1 MTQTNPAPTHD
12 SSLITHHFDLPS
24 SFPPWAKSLAEAYFS
39 GTTCLFVLHGNVHDL
54 IPSPADKEG
63 DYCGLPEYL
72 AAQVFGSWDLVLHY
86 DLGQG
91 LRPMSGGDADRLKEM
106 VQYLTTR
113 MGEPAS
119 WPRDPDKV
127 LLLLDALIERNLL
140 EDDAGRRKKIA
151 VILDYAQYLAPAGD
165 LGTLARGQGTNLV
178 RMLSWAQNPYIKRVN
193 VAFVLVADKL
203 SEVNDRLVQSPH
215 VASIEVP
222 LPDSTAR
229 ETFARWAAGQADTSK
244 PGSPPAADAQ
254 NVAGGPPT
262 GQDMSPAELAAMS
275 NGLSLVNLNVVLS
288 QARQAKRGV
297 DPARFKLLKKT
308 MIERQCQGLV
318 EFVEPPHTL
327 DLVTGQAAAKQ
338 RLRDDADLILHNRLE
353 AAPMGYLLSGPVGT
367 GKTFLAECY
376 AGTVGIP
383 CLKLRNFR
391 SKYVGE
397 TEGNLENVLNVL
409 RSLGPV
415 VVIIDEADAALG
427 NRSSDGDSGT
437 SSRVFSMIAS
447 QMGDTRYRGKIMWML
462 LTCRPDLLPI
472 DLKRQGRA
480 EVHIPMFYPQDEAEV
495 REMFLAMARKNK
507 VTLKP
512 ESLPPIATDG
522 QLSGADIESV
532 VLTSKRKA
540 LGTGRTELTQADIQ
554 EAFTEFIPSAQGLEK
569 ELQELA
575 AVLECTQLN
584 FLPPKWREKIS
595 KPGGRAQLQERMMA
609 IRSLLK
615 D

>member
-1 MTQTNPAPTHD
+1 M
-12 SSLITHHFDLPS
+12 
-24 SFPPWAKSLAEAYFS
+24 
-39 GTTCLFVLHGNVHDL
+39 
-54 IPSPADKEG
+54 
-63 DYCGLPEYL
+63 
-72 AAQVFGSWDLVLHY
+72 
-86 DLGQG
+86 
-91 LRPMSGGDADRLKEM
+91 
-106 VQYLTTR
+106 
-113 MGEPAS
+113 
-119 WPRDPDKV
+119 
-127 LLLLDALIERNLL
+127 
-140 EDDAGRRKKIA
+140 
-151 VILDYAQYLAPAGD
+151 
-165 LGTLARGQGTNLV
+165 
-178 RMLSWAQNPYIKRVN
+178 
-193 VAFVLVADKL
+193 
-203 SEVNDRLVQSPH
+203 
-215 VASIEVP
+215 
-222 LPDSTAR
+222 
-229 ETFARWAAGQADTSK
+229 
-244 PGSPPAADAQ
+244 SPP
-254 NVAGGPPT
+254 
-262 GQDMSPAELAAMS
+262 ELAAMS

-297 DPARFKLLKKT
+297 DPARFKQLKKS

-397 TEGNLENVLNVL
+397 TEGNLENVLTVL

-427 NRSSDGDSGT
+427 NRSAEGDSGT

-512 ESLPPIATDG
+512 ESLPPVATDG

-532 VLTSKRKA
+532 VLTAKRKA

-584 FLPPKWREKIS
+584 FLPPKWRERVS